1 MPIGHDDRSS
11 ARSPS
16 RGPTSFSPPCLPS
29 RPLTSRPRRATVPD
43 YQYTPEIGCE
53 TMGSC
58 NHQCRCDSCLALHIP
73 RDVESMLTEHVTSLN
88 AVITNL
94 QLAKHNIDKIQSLI
108 RRLAHV
114 SHHIHASS
122 NVSLV
127 PRYSQPSNSSR
138 QAAPQI
144 TSYLPSDTKTHAT
157 IGQEELEEICSSTS
171 ANAIELETQFTTSDS
186 MSQRNC
192 SAHENRQNTINEVF
206 RTLTTFRS
214 SRLFQ
219 IQRPECGS
227 QEPTFQARPT
237 EPEFPFRKSP
247 LLPTP
252 PSNTPEPVRH
262 HGYYGWPSQN
272 FAFPPLDEWTLEP
285 PTTHPPRPPIP
296 DELHHNEKK
305 VQEGGFNDQSGSNS
319 PWNTSASPSL
329 STFTL
334 GTDDERTLLPQT
346 LNRVNAQSTQL
357 PGSSSLTI
365 PSSAQV
371 QPAMLASIPPFLR
384 STHFS
389 QDNAMLPHSS
399 SQNSSTSVTQSEASV
414 ARLEHSSSGARRTY
428 NASSAEGDADDEAS
442 SEGSVTMGS
451 SEEFTVRD

>member
-1 MPIGHDDRSS
+1 
-11 ARSPS
+11 
-16 RGPTSFSPPCLPS
+16 
-29 RPLTSRPRRATVPD
+29 
-43 YQYTPEIGCE
+43 
-53 TMGSC
+53 
-58 NHQCRCDSCLALHIP
+58 
-73 RDVESMLTEHVTSLN
+73 
-88 AVITNL
+88 
-94 QLAKHNIDKIQSLI
+94 
-108 RRLAHV
+108 
-114 SHHIHASS
+114 
-122 NVSLV
+122 
-127 PRYSQPSNSSR
+127 
-138 QAAPQI
+138 
-144 TSYLPSDTKTHAT
+144 
-157 IGQEELEEICSSTS
+157 
-171 ANAIELETQFTTSDS
+171 
-186 MSQRNC
+186 
-192 SAHENRQNTINEVF
+192 
-206 RTLTTFRS
+206 
-214 SRLFQ
+214 
-219 IQRPECGS
+219 
-227 QEPTFQARPT
+227 
-237 EPEFPFRKSP
+237 
-247 LLPTP
+247 
-252 PSNTPEPVRH
+252 
-262 HGYYGWPSQN
+262 
-272 FAFPPLDEWTLEP
+272 
-285 PTTHPPRPPIP
+285 
-296 DELHHNEKK
+296 